1 MSGFTVQPLHAMT
14 WTRNS
19 LGAEVTRLYT
29 KGAVLS
35 VIRGQAGDFVPAH
48 GYTHGC
54 VTYVVSGA
62 IEIDG
67 NVLRPGDAGTYQA
80 HSGFFSVKFL
90 EDSIYVVARN
100 ADDELTVP
108 DSGEMAAAHLDA

>member
-35 VIRGQAGDFVPAH
+35 VVRGRAGELIPAH

-67 NVLRPGDAGTYQA
+67 MVLRPGDAGTYQA
-80 HSGFFSVKFL
+80 HSGFFSVRFL
-90 EDSIYVVARN
+90 EDSTFVVARN
-100 ADDELTVP
+100 AEDELTVP

>member
-35 VIRGQAGDFVPAH
+35 VVRGGRA
-48 GYTHGC
+48 
-54 VTYVVSGA
+54 S
-62 IEIDG
+62 
-67 NVLRPGDAGTYQA
+67 
-80 HSGFFSVKFL
+80 
-90 EDSIYVVARN
+90 
-100 ADDELTVP
+100 
-108 DSGEMAAAHLDA
+108 

>member
-29 KGAVLS
+29 KGAVSS
-35 VIRGQAGDFVPAH
+35 VVRGQAGELIPAH

-80 HSGFFSVKFL
+80 NSGFFAVKFL

-100 ADDELTVP
+100 AEDELTVP
-108 DSGEMAAAHLDA
+108 DSGEMAAAHPDA